1 MRLEKHIKQSEL
13 LIDYLYFMDDF
24 GLDESISDHAF
35 NAIRNFGLKLG
46 IKVKRSDTI
55 FKYLK
60 DAGKDVQDLVRL
72 ASIYLSTDVSNKKFK
87 KEVTQDAKKIVKS
100 VDKKEIAAFMLQMDK
115 ASVGLTSH
123 IRHIMQSIF
132 GLEVTI
138 YSNWK
143 NDIDYM
149 KSEIKH
155 IKHILKKMDA
165 KEEMKTI
172 NKLENM
178 ILNMEKM

>member
-1 MRLEKHIKQSEL
+1 MRLEKHIKHNEL
-13 LIDYLYFMDDF
+13 LIDYLFFMEEF
-24 GLDESISDHAF
+24 GLDESISDSTF
-35 NAIRNFGLKLG
+35 SAIRNFGLKLG

-60 DAGKDVQDLVRL
+60 DAGKGVQDLVRL

-87 KEVTQDAKKIVKS
+87 KEVAQDAKKILKS

-123 IRHIMQSIF
+123 LRHIMQSVF

-138 YSNWK
+138 YANWRS
-143 NDIDYM
+143 DIDYM
-149 KSEIKH
+149 KKEMRH
-155 IKHILKKMDA
+155 IKNILKKMDA
-165 KEEMKTI
+165 EEEMKTL